1 MEVHTD
7 VVCPFCGCLCD
18 DIEVAVEGG
27 VIKDIKNGCAISR
40 SKFLNNH
47 LNKVRSPIVDG
58 VEVSYQEAIDVA
70 AQILEKSKR
79 PVIYGLSK
87 TDNEAIR
94 VAINLTEVVGGVLD
108 NTTSVCHGASII
120 ALQHVGS
127 PTMTLGEVKNRADL
141 IIFWGSNPL
150 EAHPRHA
157 ARYSVFPKGL
167 FTPNGRKGRHVVV
180 VDVRETR
187 STKMADKFIQ
197 IDPDADFDVF
207 QTLRALLRGVN
218 IKKDEVGGV
227 KVEVLRSLVEM
238 MKTAKVGCIFYGLGL
253 NHGSSRHLNI
263 VALYS
268 FVEELNRY
276 TKFAVSPMRGCYNVN
291 GANNVATWQTGYP
304 FALDMSRGYPRYNP
318 GEYTMVDL
326 LAREEVDS
334 ALVLGS
340 DPCSSLPVNAA
351 KNLARIPVITLE
363 RKVTPT
369 TMISKVVIPVATSG
383 VESEGTAYRMDG
395 VPLRM
400 SKVVEPLE
408 NARSDSKVL
417 EDIIKAIEIRRGV

>member
-1 MEVHTD
+1 MEVVTD

-18 DIEVAVEGG
+18 DIEVSVEGG

-47 LNKVRSPIVDG
+47 LNKVLRPTIDG
-58 VEVSYQEAIDVA
+58 LEVSYQEAIDSA
-70 AQILEKSKR
+70 AQILEKSTR
-79 PVIYGLSK
+79 PIIYGLSK
-87 TDNEAIR
+87 TDNEAVR
-94 VAINLTEVVGGVLD
+94 CAINLTELVGGVID

-120 ALQHVGS
+120 ALQHIGS

-157 ARYSVFPKGL
+157 PRYSVTPKGL
-167 FTPNGRKGRHVVV
+167 FTPNGRKDRYIVV

-187 STKMADKFIQ
+187 SAKMADKFIQ
-197 IDPDADFDVF
+197 IQPDADFEVF
-207 QTLRALLRGVN
+207 LTLRALLRGVK
-218 IKKDEVGGV
+218 IGLDEVGGV
-227 KVEVLRSLVEM
+227 KVDDLQLLIDK
-238 MKTAKVGCIFYGLGL
+238 MKSAKVGCVFYGLGL
-253 NHGSSRHLNI
+253 NHSYSRHLNI

-268 FVEELNRY
+268 LVEELNRH

-291 GANNVATWQTGYP
+291 GANNVTTWQTGYP

-318 GEYTMVDL
+318 GEYTIVDL
-326 LAREEVDS
+326 LARREADA
-334 ALVLGS
+334 ALILGS
-340 DPCSSLPVNAA
+340 DPCSSLPVGAA
-351 KNLARIPVITLE
+351 KNLARIPVVTLE

-369 TMISKVVIPVATSG
+369 TMISKVIIPVLTSG

-400 SKVVEPLE
+400 SRVIGAPETI
-408 NARSDSKVL
+408 RSDSKIL
-417 EDIIKAIEIRRGV
+417 EDITKAIEIRRSA